1 MAIEITLINFLLI
14 NLIPN
19 TSLAL
24 QVEWNYF
31 KNLRIFQLQVGSIDS
46 LFSVMLCKEMRYMF
60 LC

>member
-31 KNLRIFQLQVGSIDS
+31 KNLRIFQLQVCSIDS